1 MSYLCYKRMIMGV
14 IATNKNEINLY
25 YSSESTIGKQTL
37 AYVSASEKKLLAID
51 ISKTKVT
58 GTQWAEIA
66 SGLNIPV
73 RELINTEHPDFLKEF
88 GNEKVDLDKDDW
100 LKILD
105 KHPETLVCP
114 VIIIGNKFHMIKSPS
129 DFVKYMES
137 DTTSKENPD

>member
-14 IATNKNEINLY
+14 IATNKNEIILY

-37 AYVSASEKKLLAID
+37 AYVSASEKKILAID

-66 SGLNIPV
+66 SGLNVSIS
-73 RELINTEHPDFLKEF
+73 ELINTEHPDFIKVYS
-88 GNEKVDLDKDDW
+88 NEKVDLEEHDW
-100 LKILD
+100 LRILD

-114 VIIIGNKFHMIKSPS
+114 IIIIEDEFHMIKSPS

-137 DTTSKENPD
+137 DTISEENPD